1 MRDVA
6 IIGVGITKFGELWE
20 KSLRDI
26 FVESA
31 IKAIDDSGVKSID
44 SMYVGNFSSGIL
56 IGQEHLGSLLADY
69 LGCNP
74 IPASKVESACASGA
88 VALRQAFLEVAA
100 GVSDIV
106 LAGGVEKMTDLT
118 TDESTYG
125 LAAAADREYEAF
137 QGITFPGLYALI
149 ARRHMFEYGT
159 TREQL
164 AKVSVKNHKNGAK
177 NPYAQYPFEITVD
190 QVLNSTLIADPL
202 RLLDCSPIS
211 DGAASVII
219 CPAER
224 AKEFTNKPVK
234 IIGLGQASDTIAL
247 SARESITTLNATVEA
262 GRRAYKMAGIGPED
276 VDLAEVHD
284 CFSIAEICAMEDLGF
299 VKKGEGG
306 KAVEDGLT
314 EIDGKIPINPSG
326 GLKSKGHPVGA
337 TGIAQIFE
345 VVTQLRGEAGDRQVK
360 NARIGL
366 THNLGGSGGSVVV
379 HILEAM

>member
-20 KSLRDI
+20 KSMRDL

-31 IKAIDDSGVKSID
+31 LNAIDDCGVKKID
-44 SMYVGNFSSGIL
+44 SMYIGNFSSGL
-56 IGQEHLGSLLADY
+56 FVGQEHLGSLLADY
-69 LGCNP
+69 LGCVS
-74 IPASKVESACASGA
+74 IPATRVESACASGA
-88 VALRQAFLEVAA
+88 LALKQAFLEVAS
-100 GVSDIV
+100 GFSDIV
-106 LAGGVEKMTDLT
+106 LAGGVEKMTDVDT
-118 TDESTYG
+118 GEATFG

-137 QGITFPGLYALI
+137 HGVTFPGLYALI

-164 AKVSVKNHKNGAK
+164 AKVAVKNHKNGAK
-177 NPYAQYPFEITVD
+177 NPHAQFPFEVTLE
-190 QVLNSTLIADPL
+190 QVLNATLIADPL

-224 AKEFTNKPVK
+224 AKEFTDKPIK
-234 IIGLGQASDTIAL
+234 IVGVGQATDTIAL
-247 SARESITTLNATVEA
+247 TSRKSITTLEATVEA
-262 GRRAYKMAGIGPED
+262 GKRAYKMAGIKPED
-276 VDLAEVHD
+276 INLAEVHD
-284 CFSIAEICAMEDLGF
+284 CFTIAEICAIEDLGF

-306 KAVEDGLT
+306 KAVEEGLT
-314 EIDGKIPINPSG
+314 DIDGKIPVNPSG

-345 VVTQLRGEAGDRQVK
+345 VVKQLRGEAGKRQVK
-360 NARIGL
+360 NAKIGL
-366 THNLGGSGGSVVV
+366 THNLGGSGGSVIV